1 MTRPAVT
8 IQPIQRQGQFAG
20 AVRAFLP
27 MLATACTLLATP
39 SPTRALDF
47 NDESSATNP
56 FFFNGGS
63 SSSAWV
69 LKLDGDPETF
79 TTCNDPQDT
88 CVRLISENAVTIVG
102 SGDASS
108 ATTWTS
114 SLGSLGPADGYTIS
128 FKAYL
133 SAEGEGGGDV
143 VTGSLAIN
151 NIITPLSKSSATP
164 TFISSQL
171 LGPSSRLVFTIN
183 NGTNAYGDI
192 EITEFS
198 ATRINAVP
206 APLPLLG
213 AAAAFARLRRLQRL
227 SNRLKHASRSTIALV
242 ETQQGPAQRP

>member
-1 MTRPAVT
+1 
-8 IQPIQRQGQFAG
+8 
-20 AVRAFLP
+20 

-56 FFFNGGS
+56 FFFDGGS
-63 SSSAWV
+63 SSSGWV
-69 LKLDGDPETF
+69 LELVLGLNGTAQTF
-79 TTCNDPQDT
+79 NTCGNDADT
-88 CVRLISENAVTIVG
+88 CVRLISENEVTIVG
-102 SGDASS
+102 SNIGSS

-133 SAEGEGGGDV
+133 NAENEVDGDV
-143 VTGSLAIN
+143 AAGSLEIN

-183 NGTNAYGDI
+183 NGTDAYGDI

-227 SNRLKHASRSTIALV
+227 SNRLKHASRSTIAMV